1 VALFRLVAIFRNP
14 PSLYQLFIL
23 GVRYFGARLV
33 GFDGND
39 QQSFEPQPGVP
50 GADFAEFFRDHVDV
64 FGASYHTV
72 DRMRQEAGHEKA

>member
-39 QQSFEPQPGVP
+39 QQLFEPQPGVP
-50 GADFAEFFRDHVDV
+50 GADFADISGTMSMGWVLLTIQWIE
-64 FGASYHTV
+64 
-72 DRMRQEAGHEKA
+72 